1 MAVKTDEST
10 ATPRLQAEELFVIV
24 RPLRLKVKEKKQ
36 KQGDLSLKKQDVC
49 VALLSGDYLT
59 LLSPSRSQRQR
70 KRRSLMRVN
79 TTPRT
84 LLHVNIIILCILTH
98 M

>member
-24 RPLRLKVKEKKQ
+24 RPLRLKVKGKKR
-36 KQGDLSLKKQDVC
+36 KQRD
-49 VALLSGDYLT
+49 LT
-59 LLSPSRSQRQR
+59 LLSPSRSERQR
-70 KRRSLMRVN
+70 KRRCLS
-79 TTPRT
+79 PQT
-84 LLHVNIIILCILTH
+84 LLHVNNIILCILTN

>member
-36 KQGDLSLKKQDVC
+36 KQADLSLKRQDVC
-49 VALLSGDYLT
+49 VALLSGA
-59 LLSPSRSQRQR
+59 
-70 KRRSLMRVN
+70 
-79 TTPRT
+79 
-84 LLHVNIIILCILTH
+84 CI
-98 M
+98 